1 MQNILSTFL
10 EVIQIL
16 EDNQLPYMVVGSI
29 ASMTYG
35 EPRMTNDMNVVVDIL
50 PADAQRIE
58 KLFPIEKFYCPPIEV
73 LKSEIIQK
81 GQFNLIHQDTGLKI
95 DLMIRKNNA
104 HSIEEFHRRQLVPF
118 ISGKSIFMATP
129 EDVIIK
135 KLIFY
140 REGQSEKHLT
150 DIRGILTDTVIDQ
163 KYLDGWIIKLG
174 LQPEYSKI

>member
-10 EVIQIL
+10 EVIQIF
-16 EDNQLPYMVVGSI
+16 ETNNIRYMVVGSI

-35 EPRMTNDMNVVVDIL
+35 EPRMTNDMDVVIDIL
-50 PADAQRIE
+50 PVDAQRIE
-58 KLFPIEKFYCPPIEV
+58 KLFPIDKYYCPPIEV

-104 HSIEEFHRRQLVPF
+104 HSIEEFDRRQKVPF

-129 EDVIIK
+129 EDIIIK

-140 REGQSEKHLT
+140 RDGQSEKHIT
-150 DIRGILTDTVIDQ
+150 DIRGILSDSIIDT
-163 KYLDGWIIKLG
+163 KYLDAWILKLN
-174 LQPEYSKI
+174 LQTEFLKV

>member
-10 EVIQIL
+10 EVIQIFETNNL
-16 EDNQLPYMVVGSI
+16 RYMVVGSI

-35 EPRMTNDMNVVVDIL
+35 EPRMTNDMDVVIDIL
-50 PADAQRIE
+50 PVDAQRIE
-58 KLFPIEKFYCPPIEV
+58 KLFPIDKYYCPPIEV

-104 HSIEEFHRRQLVPF
+104 HSIEEFDRRQKVPF

-129 EDVIIK
+129 EDIIIK

-140 REGQSEKHLT
+140 RDGQSEKHIT
-150 DIRGILTDTVIDQ
+150 DIRGILSDSIIDT
-163 KYLDGWIIKLG
+163 KYLDAWILKLN
-174 LQPEYSKI
+174 LQTEFLKV

>member
-10 EVIQIL
+10 EVIEVFETNNL
-16 EDNQLPYMVVGSI
+16 RYMVVGSI

-35 EPRMTNDMNVVVDIL
+35 EPRMTNDMDVVIDIL
-50 PADAQRIE
+50 PADARRIE
-58 KLFPIEKFYCPPIEV
+58 GLFPLEKYYCPPIEV
-73 LKSEIIQK
+73 LKSEIIQR

-104 HSIEEFHRRQLVPF
+104 HSLEEFSRRQRVPF

-129 EDVIIK
+129 EDIIIK

-140 REGQSEKHLT
+140 REGQSEKHVT
-150 DIRGILTDTVIDQ
+150 DIRGILSDTRVDK
-163 KYLDGWIIKLG
+163 KYLEDWVLKLN
-174 LQPEYSKI
+174 LQAEFSKV